1 MSTVKAELHS
11 LIDSL
16 SEAQANKLKKVVSLF
31 VTEFMAVERENTDK
45 NQAFIKTLMN
55 APEDD
60 EPLSADDLA
69 AIAEAEEDIKAGR
82 VRPLSDVAKELGL

>member
-1 MSTVKAELHS
+1 VSTVKAELHN
-11 LIDSL
+11 LIDGL
-16 SEAQANKLKKVVSLF
+16 SEYQANKLKKVVNLF
-31 VTEFMAVERENTDK
+31 ITEFMSVDRENNDN
-45 NQAFIKTLMN
+45 NQAFLKTLMN

-60 EPLSADDLA
+60 EPLSSDDLA